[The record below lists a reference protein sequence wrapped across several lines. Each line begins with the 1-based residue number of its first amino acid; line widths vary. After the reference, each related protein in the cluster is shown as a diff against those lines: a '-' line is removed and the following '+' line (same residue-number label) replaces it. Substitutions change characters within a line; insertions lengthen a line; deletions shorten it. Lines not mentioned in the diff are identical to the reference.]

1 MNMNGTKRLLMAL
14 TSITLGLGTA
24 TIGLVACSTG
34 TVTFDK
40 ITSQEAIAQLKTN
53 FANTVNTLKT
63 RIKTLE
69 TQYDAQKQA
78 FKAVKGKIDNLISSV
93 KTIGENN
100 DALLL
105 ELKTQYDAIK
115 SNDTVVVIKEL
126 TEFNSEKTTALKYV
140 KALEDYRFEK
150 EKSLN
155 AKLVKKDEQI
165 AKLNEQ
171 IESYEQQVKL
181 ITDLVATFGKEGS
194 LKELKKVKEEA
205 KFEEQVD
212 HIKAEFERI
221 IKEKTKL
228 NTENE
233 ANKQEIK
240 DANEALDALQI
251 AIDTGKAVK
260 TELETAVDN
269 LENLINDF
277 KQ

>member
-1 MNMNGTKRLLMAL
+1 MNGTKRLLMVL

-63 RIKTLE
+63 RIKTFE
-69 TQYDAQKQA
+69 NQYDAQKQA

-165 AKLNEQ
+165 
-171 IESYEQQVKL
+171 ESYEQQVKL
-181 ITDLVATFGKEGS
+181 ITDLVANFGKEGS
-194 LKELKKVKEEA
+194 LKKLKKVKEEA

-228 NTENE
+228 NTEN
-233 ANKQEIK
+233 
-240 DANEALDALQI
+240 
-251 AIDTGKAVK
+251 
-260 TELETAVDN
+260 
-269 LENLINDF
+269 
-277 KQ
+277 

>member
-1 MNMNGTKRLLMAL
+1 MNGTKRLLMAL

-40 ITSQEAIAQLKTN
+40 ITSQEAIEQLRTS

-69 TQYDAQKQA
+69 TQYDVQKQA
-78 FKAVKGKIDNLISSV
+78 FIAVNDKIKNLIKSV

-126 TEFNSEKTTALKYV
+126 TEFNSEKTIALKYV
-140 KALEDYRFEK
+140 KALEDYRFQK
-150 EKSLN
+150 EKALN
-155 AKLVKKDEQI
+155 EKLAEKDTQI
-165 AKLNEQ
+165 TKLNDQ
-171 IESYEQQVKL
+171 IKIYTKQVNL

-205 KFEEQVD
+205 KFEDQVD

-251 AIDTGKAVK
+251 AIDTGKTVK

>member
-1 MNMNGTKRLLMAL
+1 MAYTK
-14 TSITLGLGTA
+14 
-24 TIGLVACSTG
+24 
-34 TVTFDK
+34 
-40 ITSQEAIAQLKTN
+40 Q
-53 FANTVNTLKT
+53 VN
-63 RIKTLE
+63 
-69 TQYDAQKQA
+69 
-78 FKAVKGKIDNLISSV
+78 
-93 KTIGENN
+93 
-100 DALLL
+100 
-105 ELKTQYDAIK
+105 
-115 SNDTVVVIKEL
+115 
-126 TEFNSEKTTALKYV
+126 
-140 KALEDYRFEK
+140 
-150 EKSLN
+150 
-155 AKLVKKDEQI
+155 
-165 AKLNEQ
+165 
-171 IESYEQQVKL
+171 L

-205 KFEEQVD
+205 KFEDQVD

-251 AIDTGKAVK
+251 AIDTGKTVK

>member
-205 KFEEQVD
+205 KFEDQVD

-251 AIDTGKAVK
+251 ARLILVK
-260 TELETAVDN
+260 PLKLN
-269 LENLINDF
+269 
-277 KQ
+277 